1 MDCVKLRLR
10 GKGSGFRE
18 GPRQEESREPLH
30 LCISSRFYD
39 KYLVACNMAQELLL
53 NVYEEYKK
61 FAEKHRRE
69 LKIVDSN
76 AIITNGVLQVKK
88 NEIVT
93 GRRTAVQQLPHTL
106 AANPQSPP
114 TGMNASAETQGKT
127 MKNTKTNSPLG
138 TMNQMSVSFVPSSMN
153 PSNYSAFK
161 GQVSTSSVPFVP
173 SRM

>member
-1 MDCVKLRLR
+1 MANDVVKLRLR

-69 LKIVDSN
+69 LKIVDLS
-76 AIITNGVLQVKK
+76 AVFLNGVLQIKK
-88 NEIVT
+88 TEIVT
-93 GRRTAVQQLPHTL
+93 GRRATVQQLPNTFV
-106 AANPQSPP
+106 ANPQSPP
-114 TGMNASAETQGKT
+114 TNNALVQTLS
-127 MKNTKTNSPLG
+127 NTKTNSPLG
-138 TMNQMSVSFVPSSMN
+138 QMNQQSVSFVPSTIN
-153 PSNYSAFK
+153 INFPTFK

-173 SRM
+173 SHK